1 MHLLVVIS
9 QQFIA
14 VGISAEDAGSYDQT
28 KNLQ

>member
-9 QQFIA
+9 QQFNA
-14 VGISAEDAGSYDQT
+14 VDKSAKNAGSYDQT